1 MLSKPSFNV
10 LSIFFISLSLVAVAT
25 VRILSRFLTQ
35 LLKELVFTYY
45 VGMFACKGCERLESA
60 IEERTA
66 EELTVVFVHRN
77 LTNVKA
83 DIGKKILLFIAKI
96 RLVARQC
103 LLTREF
109 KRKILLLQRSRW

>member
-1 MLSKPSFNV
+1 M
-10 LSIFFISLSLVAVAT
+10 AVA

-45 VGMFACKGCERLESA
+45 VGMFACKGCERLEAA

-66 EELTVVFVHRN
+66 EELIVVFVNRN

-83 DIGKKILLFIAKI
+83 EHREKKILLFIAKI

>member
-1 MLSKPSFNV
+1 M
-10 LSIFFISLSLVAVAT
+10 AVAT

-66 EELTVVFVHRN
+66 EELIVVFVNRN

-83 DIGKKILLFIAKI
+83 EHREKILLFKAKI

>member
-1 MLSKPSFNV
+1 M
-10 LSIFFISLSLVAVAT
+10 AVAT

-66 EELTVVFVHRN
+66 EELILVFVNRN

-83 DIGKKILLFIAKI
+83 EHREKILLFIAKI

>member
-1 MLSKPSFNV
+1 M
-10 LSIFFISLSLVAVAT
+10 AVAT

-66 EELTVVFVHRN
+66 EELIVVFVNRN

-83 DIGKKILLFIAKI
+83 EH
-96 RLVARQC
+96 
-103 LLTREF
+103 REKNF
-109 KRKILLLQRSRW
+109 AFYS